1 MQYAVNLDFLHLQK
15 IYTFTQTLPLVS
27 VIEGIEGIQRTPNLD
42 SVDIVSV
49 NFLGVG
55 AGITYFRR

>member
-15 IYTFTQTLPLVS
+15 IYTFTQTLVS

-42 SVDIVSV
+42 SVDSVSV

>member
-1 MQYAVNLDFLHLQK
+1 MQYAVSLDSLHLQK
-15 IYTFTQTLPLVS
+15 IYTFTQTLVS

-42 SVDIVSV
+42 SVDSVSV